1 MCIALLYVTIHVSKA
16 CHNIQPHSQPAQWCT
31 EKRFAIEA
39 KVRRRSDV
47 TIAKRTHSHAPHT
60 HPVLWLWLLL
70 WLWLVPVD
78 LFGVWVGRRHGTA
91 GQFGLGG
98 ELVDNEQTVATQ
110 LDNAPTAGQ
119 LQRRNRLAALT
130 EYRFPRV
137 STTPQP
143 QPTRSTLD

>member
-1 MCIALLYVTIHVSKA
+1 MCLALSYAAIRHVSKA
-16 CHNIQPHSQPAQWCT
+16 CHNYIQPHTQPAQWCI
-31 EKRFAIEA
+31 EKHFAIEA

-60 HPVLWLWLLL
+60 HPLL